1 MLSLKGFLIAQLCF
15 FVLRMSNGYCI
26 GLRINR
32 SVFRPCQGH
41 CVVFLGKTLYSPL
54 AGPDRSTQ
62 VFKWIQAE
70 LMLGWV

>member
-1 MLSLKGFLIAQLCF
+1 MLSLKGFLRVQLCF

-26 GLRINR
+26 GLRIKR

-41 CVVFLGKTLYSPL
+41 CVVFLAKTLYSPL